1 MNTTHA
7 PKKDWFDSIIEAEI
21 SIQVLYDRAETL
33 EEVARRNDITPKEWL
48 TRECQKYILDRLKHI
63 KELWNAF
70 EYAEEL
76 KRARAA
82 GFKL

>member
-7 PKKDWFDSIIEAEI
+7 SKKDWFDSIIE
-21 SIQVLYDRAETL
+21 AETL

-48 TRECQKYILDRLKHI
+48 TRECQKYVLDRLKHI